1 MMSRLVLLFDR
12 RSYADVVSE
21 ASDCLSQ
28 SRAASER
35 TLLHYVRGQA
45 HIHLGHWL
53 QASQD
58 LEVAH
63 SGASDEHVAVRE
75 AICLA
80 FATALLRLHLS
91 SDAAAVLRKYLGDDG
106 DLHAPSKARAFQLL
120 AAIDLQEKR
129 ATEAERALRSVVS
142 ILSTHTKDSA
152 YYPGEIPSDWLP
164 FLRTELNRQNL
175 TLTVHNDLGICLHQ
189 RGCHLEALD
198 SLTTALRLL
207 NDADENCASSLQSP
221 SLGPTRP
228 SNPEGSKGGV
238 ANTTTSEPSRKR
250 GAAQDMSSG
259 EYDGGSTNTEQTP
272 RPSTRTDSPFSGQG
286 LDPELCAMTHYN
298 LAIMQLG
305 QGDLSGAI
313 RNFKEAIDYE
323 PTFSRY
329 VAYGIALQRQGNF
342 LDATDAFCSALNQR
356 RETSAMGLGEVAFN
370 LGTLISDEMG
380 QPQKALEFFDES
392 IEHFTSAEFQ
402 QGCMLAKISKANA
415 LTSVDIAT
423 EYLLALL
430 DSVRKELAQAYDV
443 SDVNVVC
450 VPDVQEMDQV
460 DESRPITSTAS
471 MYLLA
476 SPEIGFNTST
486 AKYFERPLI
495 ESRLLAIYKESER
508 KYAAILFCKLGIS
521 YSRLHMPMY
530 TPLAKKC
537 FKLALKLNPECAPA
551 LNYYSEIL
559 LRDGLKNQ
567 AVNNF
572 LYCNRAYRLYAEP
585 YYHIGTVLRAE
596 GDYRKA
602 QQYFNKA
609 IELNRRSVDAY
620 LARGILYAEIN
631 RFEAAFAD
639 FQECLRLDPDNRH
652 AFCNYMH
659 VKQVLGIFYDYG
671 ADMRKMAQIITD
683 CMTEYNY
690 AANTH
695 PKNPYT
701 SSLQALPPLMPYH
714 CYLYG
719 LSNSQIL
726 FICKRFSDQNTQ
738 WTRTIAE
745 NCVLATPAI
754 TRSGSTLS
762 LRKSASNLLLPG
774 PGGITSSSP
783 VVYQCGSAGN
793 LKQRAQKVQSPVNSF
808 ALRTSMSI
816 SSYSNL
822 PLRLAGSP
830 STADL
835 LHKLKEGRSA
845 FTYEHI
851 LEPMQRFLDRRAR
864 GLEHSDVSGPGS
876 GPDSGLDVLSF
887 GTPLSIGI
895 LCNDVNAT
903 PTGQMLHAWL
913 LHFDKTAAQVTIYS
927 TAPSDDSQIRHE
939 IETHCYGFVDL
950 TGQDYRGNPLLCAL
964 RINADGI
971 AVLLSMCQHTFS
983 FEGKILALHPAPI
996 QIDYWTH
1003 GGTTNSSYIDY
1014 ILADRHCIPST
1025 STHLYAEHI
1034 IKMPMCFVCPSHSL
1048 HYTDIIFDEEQAN
1061 ILDIPLQEVHA
1072 LLQRESGN
1080 DGPHISNGMSR
1091 STSGRMLAIGCVQ
1104 RGDSGTTPN
1113 VFLNDSSEE
1122 SSSESS
1128 GIASSMPSTS
1138 KKTSISLPSNDPI
1151 TMNDRVLITG
1161 DILFY
1166 KIQLIRGGTNS
1177 LPNDDSKAIIK
1188 NLQPLLNAA
1197 LRTKDIILPQTS
1209 LKMSPTPTLA
1219 LNEKIDSPPERKDRS
1234 LKLEL
1239 PLYRKNIRL
1248 LYNIPEDCFLFC
1260 TFNQIYKFSLETLH
1274 IMTDILRRVQNAY
1287 YAILKFP
1294 AASQQNIENFFVHNA
1309 PDVLPRIIFLNVL
1322 PISIEHVRRYLAVDV
1337 FVDTAKCN
1345 GSTIVLDA
1353 LWAGVPV
1360 VTQAGQ
1366 YLLTRKTASFLST
1379 LGCDDLICS
1388 SWREVVNVCVRLA
1401 QDRAYQL
1408 DVRKRILRNRMALF
1422 DLSRWCRELVHSLTL
1437 TYYHWALGKCPVTF
1451 STEKVLAH
1459 ARAQGCLPVLRSI

>member
-1 MMSRLVLLFDR
+1 MFSRLALLFDR
-12 RSYADVVSE
+12 RSYTEAVLE

-35 TLLHYVRGQA
+35 TLLHFVRGQA
-45 HIHLGHWL
+45 HIHLNHWL

-58 LEVAH
+58 LEVANT
-63 SGASDEHVAVRE
+63 GASDEHIVVRE

-80 FATALLRLHLS
+80 FATALLRLHLP
-91 SDAAAVLRKYLGDDG
+91 SDSAAVLRKYIGDNDTQH
-106 DLHAPSKARAFQLL
+106 DTSKARAYQLL

-129 ATEAERALRSVVS
+129 AAAAEKALKRVVS
-142 ILSTHTKDSA
+142 MLAAQTKDSF
-152 YYPGEIPSDWLP
+152 YSPGELPSEWLP
-164 FLRTELNRQNL
+164 FLKYGLNRQNL
-175 TLTVHNDLGICLHQ
+175 SLIVHNDLGICLHQ
-189 RGCHLEALD
+189 RGCYAEALE
-198 SLTTALRLL
+198 SLTSALHLL
-207 NDADENCASSLQSP
+207 NEAEESCVSSLPSP
-221 SLGPTRP
+221 ILISTRP
-228 SNPEGSKGGV
+228 TSNPEASRGGSV
-238 ANTTTSEPSRKR
+238 SATTFEPCRKR
-250 GAAQDMSSG
+250 NGTQDVSSG
-259 EYDGGSTNTEQTP
+259 EYDGGSTNTEQTS
-272 RPSTRTDSPFSGQG
+272 RLSSRTEGPFSGQG

-305 QGDLSGAI
+305 QGKLSGAV

-356 RETSAMGLGEVAFN
+356 REISAMGLGEVAFN

-392 IEHFTSAEFQ
+392 IEHFTSAEFH

-443 SDVNVVC
+443 SDVNIVS
-450 VPDVQEMDQV
+450 VPDVQEMEQA
-460 DESRPITSTAS
+460 EEGRPVTSTAS

-476 SPEIGFNTST
+476 PPEIGFNAST
-486 AKYFERPLI
+486 ARYFERPLI
-495 ESRLLAIYKESER
+495 ESRLLAIYKGSER

-551 LNYYSEIL
+551 LNFYSEIL

-567 AVNNF
+567 AISNF
-572 LYCNRAYRLYAEP
+572 LYCNRAYRSYAEP
-585 YYHIGTVLRAE
+585 YYHIGNVLRAE
-596 GDYRKA
+596 GDHRKA
-602 QQYFNKA
+602 LQYYTKA

-620 LARGILYAEIN
+620 LARGILHAETN

-671 ADMRKMAQIITD
+671 ADMRKMSQIISD

-738 WTRTIAE
+738 WTRSIAE
-745 NCVLATPAI
+745 TSVLATPGI

-762 LRKSASNLLLPG
+762 LLKSASSLLLPG
-774 PGGITSSSP
+774 PGAITGSSP
-783 VVYQCGSAGN
+783 LVCQHGSAGN
-793 LKQRAQKVQSPVNSF
+793 LKQRSQKMQSPVNSF
-808 ALRTSMSI
+808 NLRASMSA
-816 SSYSNL
+816 SSYSNI
-822 PLRLAGSP
+822 PIRLAGSP
-830 STADL
+830 PTAEL
-835 LHKLKEGRSA
+835 LLKLKEGRSA

-864 GLEHSDVSGPGS
+864 GAGHSEASG
-876 GPDSGLDVLSF
+876 SGLDVLSF

-913 LHFDKTAAQVTIYS
+913 LHFDKAAAQVTIYS

-950 TGQDYRGNPLLCAL
+950 TGSEYRGNPLLCAL

-971 AVLLSMCQHTFS
+971 AVLLSMCQHNFS

-1003 GGTTNSSYIDY
+1003 GGTTNGSYIDY

-1072 LLQRESGN
+1072 LLQREAGS
-1080 DGPHISNGMSR
+1080 DGPHISSGMSH
-1091 STSGRMLAIGCVQ
+1091 SISGRMVAIGCVQ
-1104 RGDSGTTPN
+1104 RGGPGTTPN
-1113 VFLNDSSEE
+1113 VFLDDSSEE

-1166 KIQLIRGGTNS
+1166 KIQLIRGGTS
-1177 LPNDDSKAIIK
+1177 PLPSDDSKAIIK

-1197 LRTKDIILPQTS
+1197 LKTKDIILPQTS
-1209 LKMSPTPTLA
+1209 LRMSPTPTLA
-1219 LNEKIDSPPERKDRS
+1219 LNEKIDNPPERKDRS

-1274 IMTDILRRVQNAY
+1274 VMTDILRRVQNAY

-1294 AASQQNIENFFVHNA
+1294 AASQQNIESFFVHNA

-1388 SWREVVNVCVRLA
+1388 SWREVVNVSVRLA

-1459 ARAQGCLPVLRSI
+1459 ARAQGCLPVLRSV